1 MKRILLIALLL
12 LVAAPSAAL
21 AAPGDAVE
29 LELAGIQ
36 RGSVVEGTV
45 SFKAMASSAA
55 GIKKVEL
62 WVEDTMVGSIEPSGI
77 KQRVELP
84 YEWVTN
90 FYEGS
95 SELAANGNY
104 EIKARAVA
112 NGGADKTTTATVI
125 VDNAPAIPSNVQATP
140 VDDGVSLAWSPNPE
154 PDILGYQIERGD
166 GTTFEIVGETAET
179 WFDDLAAPGDY
190 VYRIVAVRNSTARTT
205 GRPSAPSEPLA
216 VSVVAPAAAGSGSSK
231 GGTHALGSVG
241 GRKEAPRG
249 FKVRESSF
257 APRGLPS
264 GIALPGSVG
273 LPDLPEADAVEWGTY
288 EERLP
293 YELPD
298 GGVQLSATMPTDD
311 DGFMSWSV
319 VPPDGLRWVA
329 GGLLLLA
336 MAALLRLIAKRIDM
350 ITEPAELKL

>member
-1 MKRILLIALLL
+1 MRRILLIALMLV
-12 LVAAPSAAL
+12 VAAPTGAL

-45 SFKAMASSAA
+45 SFKVLASSAA

-62 WVEDTMVGSIEPSGI
+62 WVEDTMVDTIEPSGI

-104 EIKARAVA
+104 EIKARAIA
-112 NGGADKTTTATVI
+112 NGGADKTLAATVI
-125 VDNAPAIPSNVQATP
+125 VDNAPATP
-140 VDDGVSLAWSPNPE
+140 TALQVAAIDDGASLAWAANPE

-179 WFDDLAAPGDY
+179 YYDDLVEPGDY
-190 VYRIVAVRNSTARTT
+190 VYRVVAVRNSTARTT
-205 GRPSAPSEPLA
+205 GRPSSPSEP
-216 VSVVAPAAAGSGSSK
+216 VSISVVAPSTTGSGTK

-241 GRKEAPRG
+241 GRKTAPRG

-264 GIALPGSVG
+264 GIALPGAVG
-273 LPDLPEADAVEWGTY
+273 LPDLPAAEAVEWGTY

-298 GGVQLSATMPTDD
+298 GGVQLSASMPTDD
-311 DGFMSWSV
+311 DGFLSWSV

-336 MAALLRLIAKRIDM
+336 LAALLRLVAKRIDM